1 MPDIS
6 EDSAIFGIITAF
18 PRPNSFTKS
27 SVIGCN
33 PDFVLGFEAG
43 MVWGQLWSSKN
54 PVKINVQKANLEGI
68 TKLAEHFECRIK
80 VEEHQESDSLV
91 LTLTKTK
98 PERPP
103 DEFEVAQ
110 G

>member
-1 MPDIS
+1 MADIS
-6 EDSAIFGIITAF
+6 EDSAIFGIITGF
-18 PRPNSFTKS
+18 PDCK
-27 SVIGCN
+27 
-33 PDFVLGFEAG
+33 PDFMLGFEAG

-54 PVKINVQKANLEGI
+54 PIRIIVQKHNLPGI
-68 TKLAEHFECRIK
+68 TKLAEHFECRVK
-80 VEEHQESDSLV
+80 TEDHSESDSLV

-103 DEFEVAQ
+103 DEFEVAP

>member
-1 MPDIS
+1 VAGQNALSNLTAGTPLS
-6 EDSAIFGIITAF
+6 LHAIITG
-18 PRPNSFTKS
+18 RQNSFPTR
-27 SVIGCN
+27 
-33 PDFVLGFEAG
+33 

-54 PVKINVQKANLEGI
+54 PVKIIVQKANLEGI

-98 PERPP
+98 PE
-103 DEFEVAQ
+103 AA
-110 G
+110 

>member
-18 PRPNSFTKS
+18 P
-27 SVIGCN
+27 GCN
-33 PDFVLGFEAG
+33 PDFMLGFEAG

-54 PVKINVQKANLEGI
+54 PIKIIIEKANLAGI
-68 TKLAEHFECRIK
+68 TKLAEHLECRIK
-80 VEEHQESDSLV
+80 VEDHRESDSLV
-91 LTLTKTK
+91 LTLTKTQ